1 MPGNVANDK
10 NKKKIKE
17 EKFQPLSSK
26 YKKITEKEEAKR
38 AKAEKKRLKE
48 LQTKKKI
55 NTGGKNAAG
64 ETEEESQFDLNKKS
78 KIINIFKRLYLCNI
92 SAEKSVV
99 VSEKEEE
106 EEKEDDD

>member
-10 NKKKIKE
+10 NKKKKE

-78 KIINIFKRLYLCNI
+78 KIINIFIRLYLCNI

-99 VSEKEEE
+99 VSEKEEKE
-106 EEKEDDD
+106 ETEDDE